1 MLSPYPKPGIFQ
13 VLVRFVAAALFL
25 ITHVYFR
32 GDKAPVLTQPA
43 VSENDYR
50 SLDPGDLSD

>member
-13 VLVRFVAAALFL
+13 VLVSFIAATLLL
-25 ITHVYFR
+25 ITHMYFR

-43 VSENDYR
+43 VSENNYH
-50 SLDPGDLSD
+50 SLDPRDLSD